1 MIQINLLPVR
11 AKKKRETARQFVSI
25 YFLSIILMA
34 IALGA
39 AWFLKDRE
47 IQDKKAEFSRLQ
59 QEVAKYAKFEEMLR
73 DLTKKKELVDKK
85 RTIIRDLQ
93 QDRDTIVRVLALL
106 SVQLP
111 PERMWFDRLS
121 QVGTTITLDGT
132 AVSNEALVEFMRNL
146 ESSPYIEK
154 GSVNLIHSRQ
164 TVIAHTKLREF
175 QLSYRFF
182 PFSEVKK
189 RLATKPS

>member
-47 IQDKKAEFSRLQ
+47 IQDKKAELSRLQ
-59 QEVAKYAKFEEMLR
+59 QEVAKYAKFEEMLK

-132 AVSNEALVEFMRNL
+132 AMSNEALVEFMRNL

-164 TVIAHTKLREF
+164 TVIAQKKLREF